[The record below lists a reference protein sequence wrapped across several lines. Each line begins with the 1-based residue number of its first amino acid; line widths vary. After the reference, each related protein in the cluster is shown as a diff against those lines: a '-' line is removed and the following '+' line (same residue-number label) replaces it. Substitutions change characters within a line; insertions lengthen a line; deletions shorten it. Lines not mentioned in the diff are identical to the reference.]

1 MVPSFIGQMLRGE
14 LLTVCDR
21 GQRTRAFCCVD
32 DLVSGIVALVG
43 SNVEGP
49 VNVGNPNELS
59 IVYRARLIIEV
70 VGSDSE
76 ITFIIRDDERTRD
89 DPKRRCPDTTRA
101 CGLLGWRP
109 QVELRDG
116 LEKTAAYF
124 RTKPGLD

>member
-1 MVPSFIGQMLRGE
+1 MVPNFIGQTLRGE

-21 GQRTRAFCCVD
+21 GQRTRAFCYVD

-49 VNVGNPNELS
+49 VNVGSPNELS
-59 IVYRARLIIEV
+59 IVDFDRLVTEV

-76 ITFIIRDDERTRD
+76 ITFIIPDDERTRD
-89 DPKRRCPDTTRA
+89 DPKRRCPDVTRTG
-101 CGLLGWRP
+101 GLLGWTP

-116 LEKTAAYF
+116 LEKTSAYS